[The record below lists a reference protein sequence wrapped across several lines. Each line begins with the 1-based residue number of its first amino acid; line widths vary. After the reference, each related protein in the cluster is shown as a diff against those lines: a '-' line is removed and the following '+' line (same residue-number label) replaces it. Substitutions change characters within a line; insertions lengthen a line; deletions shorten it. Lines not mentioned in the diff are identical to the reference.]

1 MFKAIYSVFIN
12 HVTTK
17 EDDDVFD
24 NYYENN
30 EDSGENEDKL
40 EGVWTFEG
48 YYPENCWKDTY
59 DCSNWRQ
66 LLVKTGDH
74 YDKKK
79 YSSVYSLT

>member
-40 EGVWTFEG
+40 EGV
-48 YYPENCWKDTY
+48 
-59 DCSNWRQ
+59 
-66 LLVKTGDH
+66 
-74 YDKKK
+74 
-79 YSSVYSLT
+79 